1 MSLFKKIKKIIKR
14 NISKPVEIFELKIT
28 SDLYPEQSTT
38 IECPNNKSILH
49 TLLHHKIDITYYCN
63 GTCSCG
69 SCRIEIVSGNLNHL
83 KAREQLVL
91 GEEKMKRGDRLACQ
105 TYLEGPSEIRIPKYF

>member
-14 NISKPVEIFELKIT
+14 NISKPVEMFDLKIT
-28 SDLYPEQSTT
+28 SDLYPDQSTT
-38 IECPNNKSILH
+38 IQCPSNKSILH
-49 TLLHHKIDITYYCN
+49 SLLQHKIDITYYCN

-69 SCRIEIVSGNLNHL
+69 SCRIEIMSGKLSPL

-105 TYLEGPSEIRIPKYF
+105 VYIEGSTEIKIPKYF